1 MRSATGTA
9 SFSSKDLTMM
19 LVFGGSEMGDEAV
32 DDLLSLIV
40 VSTRLEGPEVDAA
53 SVVGFNNSPPMDWL
67 SLPFTCD

>member
-1 MRSATGTA
+1 MRSAIGTV
-9 SFSSKDLTMM
+9 SFSSTDLATM

-53 SVVGFNNSPPMDWL
+53 SAIGFNNSSPMDWL
-67 SLPFTCD
+67 SVPFTCD